1 MKLHQKFQC
10 GFTLIEMIVVMVIT
24 GVLGGMIAIFINGPI
39 QGYLDSARRAEMT
52 DIADTAISRI
62 TNDVRTALPNSVR
75 VWGAISGSGS
85 CNGTEICYLEYLE
98 TIAGGRYNSATA
110 SPPDCFNIN
119 NASGVGANCTSLTT
133 TGKVTGVAGTAST
146 TLVNGETITGTS
158 LVVVNNQ
165 NNNSAGDCSQPS
177 AYCASGGVAPVI
189 INVTNG
195 ASDANEDVIA
205 FASYTFL
212 PATGSSSNR
221 FQIVSQPV
229 TYVCDPVAGTLTRYW
244 GYSIQGT
251 QPNTVATLNGLT
263 GEQNAKLA
271 SNVSACSFAYNQPL
285 SLLTMLSIT
294 ESGETMTLY
303 NIAHVSNIP

>member
-1 MKLHQKFQC
+1 MRLNRKFQR

-24 GVLGGMIAIFINGPI
+24 GVLGGMIAIFINGPV
-39 QGYLDSARRAEMT
+39 QGYVDSARRAEMN
-52 DIADTAISRI
+52 DIADTAMSRI
-62 TNDVRTALPNSVR
+62 TRDLRTALPNSVR
-75 VWGAISGSGS
+75 IWGATSGTGS
-85 CNGTEICYLEYLE
+85 CNGTEACYLEYLE
-98 TIAGGRYNSATA
+98 TTAGGLYNTAT
-110 SPPDCFNIN
+110 STDCF
-119 NASGVGANCTSLTT
+119 SSTTLGVGCTALTATTT
-133 TGKVTGVAGTAST
+133 TGNLVIGAGSA
-146 TLVNGETITGTS
+146 TLNGGAITFGTS
-158 LVVVNNQ
+158 RVVVDNLY
-165 NNNSAGDCSQPS
+165 NNSLGDCSDSNPS
-177 AYCASGGVAPVI
+177 AYCAIGTGGAVGSGGAPVI
-189 INVTNG
+189 TGVTGTN
-195 ASDANEDVIA
+195 ADFTIA
-205 FASYTFL
+205 FLSHTF
-212 PATGSSSNR
+212 TGSPSNH